1 MIKITITSNTMKM
14 KDAVDLSLE
23 LTSHCKH
30 AHQIEIKDLNA
41 HDGLEIYQSTVRVVA
56 NEAIKSHNK

>member
-1 MIKITITSNTMKM
+1 M

-30 AHQIEIKDLNA
+30 AHKIEISDLDA
-41 HDGLEIYQSTVRVVA
+41 HDGLKVTQSIVSVA
-56 NEAIKSHNK
+56 ADETIKSYNK